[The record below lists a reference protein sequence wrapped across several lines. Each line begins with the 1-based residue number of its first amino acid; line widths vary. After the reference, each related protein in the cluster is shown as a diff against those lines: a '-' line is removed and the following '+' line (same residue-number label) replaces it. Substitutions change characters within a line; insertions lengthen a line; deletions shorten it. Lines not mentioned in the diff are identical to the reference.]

1 MSVRGMALARSLVAA
16 GAQFDVQRDLF
27 TIPVSGLPAAESEL
41 VEEVVDRARS
51 EGDLG
56 MRRAERRAERETSPG
71 FSDRLASYFYAVL
84 VARGPQTGEQLT
96 DAAREAGLVPG
107 DARCC
112 GRAFQVLLTIG
123 ADIVP
128 GVDVPRRRGHGTAGG
143 RLYRVAR

>member
-1 MSVRGMALARSLVAA
+1 MTLRGGALARSLMAA

-27 TIPVSGLPAAESEL
+27 TIPVSGIPVAEAEL
-41 VEEVVDRARS
+41 MERVTS

-56 MRRAERRAERETSPG
+56 MRRAERRAERETAPG
-71 FSDRLASYFYAVL
+71 FSDRLAAYFYAVL
-84 VARGPQTGEQLT
+84 LSRGPQTGEQLT
-96 DAAREAGLVPG
+96 DAACEAGLVPG

-123 ADIVP
+123 AEIVP

>member
-1 MSVRGMALARSLVAA
+1 MTEQLRLDWSRAA
-16 GAQFDVQRDLF
+16 
-27 TIPVSGLPAAESEL
+27 
-41 VEEVVDRARS
+41 
-51 EGDLG
+51 GDLG

-71 FSDRLASYFYAVL
+71 FSDRLASYFYAVR
-84 VARGPQTGEQLT
+84 VARAPQTGEQLT

>member
-1 MSVRGMALARSLVAA
+1 MTLRGGALARSLMAA
-16 GAQFDVQRDLF
+16 GAQFVVQRDLF
-27 TIPVSGLPAAESEL
+27 TIPVSGIPVAEAEL
-41 VEEVVDRARS
+41 MERVTS

-56 MRRAERRAERETSPG
+56 MRRAERRAERETAPG
-71 FSDRLASYFYAVL
+71 FSDRLAAYFYAVL
-84 VARGPQTGEQLT
+84 LSRGPQTGEQLT
-96 DAAREAGLVPG
+96 DAACEAGLVPG

-123 ADIVP
+123 AEIVP